1 MGQRVSK
8 LPAKLLDRSIANALN
23 RVSAFDER
31 NQILEAEIYDDLLP
45 ARSHVLLRLLLE
57 LIERADE
64 ELPRGV
70 EVERSSQTSR
80 ITCATARIECPR
92 PRRHHQGEGGIAATD
107 RPRRSRP

>member
-23 RVSAFDER
+23 RVSAFDQR
-31 NQILEAEIYDDLLP
+31 NQILGAEIYDDLLP

-70 EVERSSQTSR
+70 EVERSSQHEQDQRAPLPESNVLVAGV
-80 ITCATARIECPR
+80 IIKEKV
-92 PRRHHQGEGGIAATD
+92 E
-107 RPRRSRP
+107 

>member
-45 ARSHVLLRLLLE
+45 ARSHVLLRFLRE

-70 EVERSSQTSR
+70 RGRALLAARAGSRAPLPESNVLVPGVIIKEKVE
-80 ITCATARIECPR
+80 
-92 PRRHHQGEGGIAATD
+92 
-107 RPRRSRP
+107 